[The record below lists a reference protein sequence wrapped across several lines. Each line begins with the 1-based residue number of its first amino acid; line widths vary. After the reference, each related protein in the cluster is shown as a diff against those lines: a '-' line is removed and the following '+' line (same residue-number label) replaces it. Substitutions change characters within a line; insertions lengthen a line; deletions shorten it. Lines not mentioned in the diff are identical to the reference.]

1 MESKHFWTKTILSV
15 YRYLERIC
23 DAIDKICVTSA
34 LSSTDILGQNYF
46 FNNVYAISQKLI
58 DLGQR
63 KITLINLKLLTEDV
77 LSKMKEDQ
85 ANLLIEKYIDARKTK
100 DIAIKNNLS
109 LRSAFR
115 KLTLAEE
122 SFDRKLNV
130 MGYDD
135 KKISNML
142 KDETW
147 INNVYERLC
156 QDDKEIDLGK
166 KELDGAIK
174 L

>member
-1 MESKHFWTKTILSV
+1 METKHVWTKTILSV

-23 DAIDKICVTSA
+23 DAIDRICLTSA

-46 FNNVYAISQKLI
+46 VDNVYAISQKLI

-77 LSKMKEDQ
+77 LSKIKEVD
-85 ANLLIEKYIDARKTK
+85 ANFLIEKYIDGRKTK
-100 DIAIKNNLS
+100 DIALKHNVS

-115 KLTLAEE
+115 KLALAEE
-122 SFDRKLNV
+122 AFDKKLNIL
-130 MGYDD
+130 GYDD
-135 KKISNML
+135 KKISDML

-147 INNVYERLC
+147 IKNVYTRFC
-156 QDDKEIDLGK
+156 QDDKEISLDSKDLS
-166 KELDGAIK
+166 GAVK
-174 L
+174 